1 MVGVVGQ
8 GGVGSWVVGE
18 RTNHSVVA
26 VDWPNTQSINYAA
39 TKYTNQRKGGS
50 VADATKVRGA
60 WRSSGWWVMLGWL
73 SGGGAACLAG
83 HAAAGEQKARTGHD
97 PRAASSE
104 RPKRRTDGCGFVA
117 FCAVAASAAAGA
129 LPPSTPG
136 TAAAVSHSRRILLT
150 MVMAGG

>member
-1 MVGVVGQ
+1 
-8 GGVGSWVVGE
+8 
-18 RTNHSVVA
+18 
-26 VDWPNTQSINYAA
+26 
-39 TKYTNQRKGGS
+39 
-50 VADATKVRGA
+50 
-60 WRSSGWWVMLGWL
+60 MLGWL